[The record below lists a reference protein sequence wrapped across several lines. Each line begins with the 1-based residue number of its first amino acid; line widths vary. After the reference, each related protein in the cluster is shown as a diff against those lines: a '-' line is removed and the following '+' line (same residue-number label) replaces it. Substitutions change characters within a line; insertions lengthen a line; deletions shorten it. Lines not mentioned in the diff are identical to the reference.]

1 MSVLERLF
9 PRRRRD
15 PKQVLSDELVNQT
28 QDLMVELIAARKGRN
43 LTQQDVADII
53 GVTRTAVTH
62 FERYDADP
70 KMSTII
76 RYAMAVEARVDISV
90 SDGRRWAEKVLDQ
103 ERVNEFLSQTSP
115 PEHESKSQAVRAT
128 LRTEARELHLA

>member
-15 PKQVLSDELVNQT
+15 PKQVLSDDLVNQT
-28 QDLMVELIAARKGRN
+28 QDLMVELIAARKGRSM
-43 LTQQDVADII
+43 TQQDVADII

-70 KMSTII
+70 KLSTII
-76 RYAMAVEARVDISV
+76 RYAMAVDARIDISV
-90 SDGRRWAEKVLDQ
+90 SDGRRWAERVIEQ
-103 ERVNEFLSQTSP
+103 ERVSEVFPLGHTGEDNSRLLAFRAAL
-115 PEHESKSQAVRAT
+115 AV
-128 LRTEARELHLA
+128 EDQELHSV